1 MNGYG
6 VRTPVGAPCVMAKTL
21 GERIRARREE
31 LGMGQAELADA
42 IGIRAHVMWRYEAG
56 QSRPGA
62 DRLAEI
68 ASALKTT
75 SEALLHGESESPPE
89 TTYEPLDD
97 ESRPMVERLLD
108 MYRFPV
114 EKRTWVREH
123 LPEYAYSTGA
133 TPAAVT
139 ASIEALAREYDYA
152 EGTRLPP
159 PERERVEEPKRASDD
174 DAMIRPRN
182 KKRKS

>member
-31 LGMGQAELADA
+31 LGMSQVELADA

-56 QSRPGA
+56 KSRPGA

-108 MYRFPV
+108 LYHFTA
-114 EKRTWVREH
+114 EKRAWVIGR
-123 LPEYAYSTGA
+123 LPEFAYSTGA

-139 ASIEALAREYDYA
+139 ALIEALAREYDYA
-152 EGTRLPP
+152 EGTKLPP
-159 PERERVEEPKRASDD
+159 PERERVEEPKRAKGESIR
-174 DAMIRPRN
+174 DAVLG
-182 KKRKS
+182 KKPKR

>member
-6 VRTPVGAPCVMAKTL
+6 FLTPAGAPCVMAKTL

-31 LGMGQAELADA
+31 LGMGQVELADA

-56 QSRPGA
+56 KSRPSA

-75 SEALLHGESESPPE
+75 SEALLHGESESTPE
-89 TTYEPLDD
+89 ITYEPLDD
-97 ESRPMVERLLD
+97 ESRPMVDRLLD
-108 MYRFPV
+108 IYGFAR
-114 EKRTWVREH
+114 EKRAWVREH
-123 LPEYAYSTGA
+123 LPEFAYSTGA
-133 TPAAVT
+133 TPTAVT

-152 EGTRLPP
+152 EGTKIPP
-159 PERERVEEPKRASDD
+159 PERERVEEPKRSPNNDV
-174 DAMIRPRN
+174 MTRPRN
-182 KKRKS
+182 KKPKR